1 MTSAVS
7 RSWKQTILDQN
18 LVLFWSCSIYY
29 RKPSWMVYIKGTDR
43 FWVARVLPWKT
54 WKWEKFSKSLS
65 RYIVHPSLYFLK
77 ISRNS
82 VKCVN
87 LWRVNLW
94 TTTVSKSVSE
104 VRNWNCLSP
113 FQTTCLNLF
122 RSHVIARDDSAC
134 IVTLKLSSDQA
145 FICSKRNHY

>member
-29 RKPSWMVYIKGTDR
+29 RKPLWMVYIKGTDR

-94 TTTVSKSVSE
+94 TTTVHIAERIFREIRTPDRIELLLPWILLDRHSIFGPNSGP
-104 VRNWNCLSP
+104 RN
-113 FQTTCLNLF
+113 
-122 RSHVIARDDSAC
+122 
-134 IVTLKLSSDQA
+134 
-145 FICSKRNHY
+145 